1 MPLGESR
8 VPSREV
14 HISGMHNKEANTE
27 VTKKAVTLEIEKK
40 QILYRTKELGKKGS
54 CLLDSVV
61 F

>member
-27 VTKKAVTLEIEKK
+27 VTKKAVILEIEKK
-40 QILYRTKELGKKGS
+40 VYSGQKSWARKDFASLIL
-54 CLLDSVV
+54 
-61 F
+61 

>member
-27 VTKKAVTLEIEKK
+27 VTKKAVTLEIEKNK
-40 QILYRTKELGKKGS
+40 VYSGQKSWAREDLASLIL
-54 CLLDSVV
+54 
-61 F
+61 